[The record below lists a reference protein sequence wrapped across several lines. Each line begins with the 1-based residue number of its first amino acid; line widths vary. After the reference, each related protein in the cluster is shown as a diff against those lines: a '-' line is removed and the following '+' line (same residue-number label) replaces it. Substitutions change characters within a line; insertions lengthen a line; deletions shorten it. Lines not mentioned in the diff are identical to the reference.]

1 MGRAMQSEGL
11 RPPSGGRSNPLW
23 SARHR
28 HAPAGM
34 SVLNDTNAPS
44 RGGGR
49 ARPGLR
55 RGQSART
62 KRQYQ
67 TGEAH

>member
-11 RPPSGGRSNPLW
+11 RPPSGGRSDPLW

-34 SVLNDTNAPS
+34 SVLNA
-44 RGGGR
+44 
-49 ARPGLR
+49 GLR